1 MARKI
6 RTICCDAIDAEDP
19 ERMRLFDRY
28 RARRDDPYRGYD
40 AWRGGW
46 GVRLALA
53 LPVAM
58 AVVLVAALALA
69 TVQPATHTPGRT
81 AHGGSVGY
89 QSLLI
94 PTDGAAPTFQV
105 GNDQPVQDA
114 RRVVMSYNSG
124 ASQPA
129 AVTVPRTR
137 AVAGKGNI
145 SYRVDANGYRLAR
158 ARDAALVPRTT
169 VVAHLE
175 HTTKGYPA
183 ANSFS
188 SNRKVPGS
196 WYGYPSI
203 LPVIDSTPDRLR
215 VMIAQRPDN
224 STSWINRSS
233 AVLGRIHYAIV
244 INLSQHWLYVF
255 YKGQQVSSF
264 PVGHG
269 APGTPTPTGSY
280 FVAFHAPPNGPGYG
294 SEMLETSG
302 HSRVIQHFDGGND
315 AIIAIHGPVGSDA
328 QIGNRGA
335 AISNGCI
342 RMHNADLNKVK
353 RVRNGSPVIITY

>member
-1 MARKI
+1 M
-6 RTICCDAIDAEDP
+6 TV
-19 ERMRLFDRY
+19 FDRY
-28 RARRDDPYRGYD
+28 RARRDDPYRGYYASRD
-40 AWRGGW
+40 GW
-46 GVRLALA
+46 GVRVALA
-53 LPVAM
+53 LPILA
-58 AVVLVAALALA
+58 ALVLVAGLALA
-69 TVQPATHTPGRT
+69 AVKPASPPKPA
-81 AHGGSVGY
+81 AHLGGAGY

-105 GNDQPVQDA
+105 GDGQQVRDA
-114 RRVVMSYNSG
+114 RRVVMGYNSG
-124 ASQPA
+124 ASQPTAVNAPRSRSA
-129 AVTVPRTR
+129 ATKTHR
-137 AVAGKGNI
+137 
-145 SYRVDANGYRLAR
+145 SYRVDSNGYRIAR

-188 SNRKVPGS
+188 SNRKVPGA

-203 LPVIDSTPDRLR
+203 LPVIDSTQERLK

-224 STSWINRSS
+224 STSWINRNA
-233 AVLGRIHYAIV
+233 AVLTRIHYAIV

-255 YKGQQVSSF
+255 YKGQQISSF

-269 APGTPTPTGSY
+269 ARSTPTPTGSY

-294 SEMLETSG
+294 SEMLETSA
-302 HSRVIQHFDGGND
+302 HSRVIKYFDGGDD

-328 QIGNRGA
+328 QIGSHGA

-353 RVRNGSPVIITY
+353 RVRNGSPVFITY